1 MPVLSDQLDAAFLRG
16 VRGFIFDCDGV
27 LIDSFL
33 ANIAYYNSFRTRFGL
48 PPMSPEE
55 EQFTHTQNVFDSLKR
70 IVPPEQYA
78 AAMEYRKQVDYR
90 SILPHLRRE
99 PGVRRLLSWLK
110 AARFPLGV
118 NTNRTDTTDM
128 VFEAV
133 DLLGYFDP
141 VMTAGIAPKPKPD
154 PAGMFAIL
162 EAWGEAWGLGA
173 GQVVFVGDSDVD
185 EQTAKNSGVPFWA
198 YKNLELDADLH
209 IPDFATLSRALQ
221 RAWPEIAG
229 DLQGA

>member
-1 MPVLSDQLDAAFLRG
+1 VPVLTDQLDAAFLRG

-33 ANIAYYNSFRTRFGL
+33 ANIAYYNTFRTRFGL

-70 IVPPEQYA
+70 IVPPEHYE

-99 PGVRRLLSWLK
+99 PGVRTLLSWLK

-118 NTNRTDTTDM
+118 NTNRTDTTGM

-133 DLLGYFDP
+133 DLLGFFDP
-141 VMTAGIAPKPKPD
+141 VMTAGIAPRPKPD
-154 PAGMFAIL
+154 PAGMLAIL
-162 EAWGEAWGLGA
+162 DAWGLAA
-173 GQVVFVGDSDVD
+173 GEVVFVGDSDVD
-185 EQTAKNSGVPFWA
+185 EKTARNSGVPFWA
-198 YKNLELDADLH
+198 FKNRDLDADLH
-209 IPDFATLSRALQ
+209 VPDFATLSRALQ
-221 RAWPEIAG
+221 RAWPEIGEA
-229 DLQGA
+229 LQGA

>member
-1 MPVLSDQLDAAFLRG
+1 MPLLSDQLDATFLRG

-27 LIDSFL
+27 LIDSFV
-33 ANIAYYNSFRTRFGL
+33 ANIAYYNMFRTRFGL

-55 EQFTHTQNVFDSLKR
+55 EVFTHTQNVFDSLKR
-70 IVPPEQYA
+70 ILPPEHYE
-78 AAMEYRKQVDYR
+78 AAMEHRKQVDYQ

-118 NTNRTDTTDM
+118 NTNRTDTTGM

-133 DLLGYFDP
+133 DLLGFFDP

-154 PAGMFAIL
+154 PAGMLAIL
-162 EAWGEAWGLGA
+162 DAWALAADE
-173 GQVVFVGDSDVD
+173 VVFVGDSDVD
-185 EQTAKNSGVPFWA
+185 EATARNSGVPFWA
-198 YKNLELDADLH
+198 YKNPELSADLH
-209 IPDFATLSRALQ
+209 VSDFGTLLRALQ
-221 RAWPEIAG
+221 RAWPEIFV